1 MKKLNTIRP
10 TVTNKAEATAANPRF
25 STRTK
30 LIAGT
35 GAIILLLGGLI
46 IAGMP
51 KPAANTAATVES
63 RSAGGSTS
71 SIGRLDALTTAYNFG
86 SISMA
91 RGKVSHRYLI
101 RNTGGGSILIRK
113 IYTSCMCTT
122 AALVKGAKRTDPFGM
137 PGHGVIPTINEP
149 MKPGEDALIEVVFD
163 PAAHGPAGIG
173 PVNRVV
179 TIENSG
185 GRPLELVIAANVTP

>member
-1 MKKLNTIRP
+1 MKKPNTIKSAA
-10 TVTNKAEATAANPRF
+10 TNKAEAAAVNPRF

-30 LIAGT
+30 LIAGV
-35 GAIILLLGGLI
+35 GATILLLGGLI

-51 KPAANTAATVES
+51 KPAAHTTATVES
-63 RSAGGSTS
+63 RSAAGSTS
-71 SIGRLDALTTAYNFG
+71 SAGRLAALTMKYNFG

-101 RNTGGGSILIRK
+101 RNTGAGPILIRK

-122 AALVKGAKRTDPFGM
+122 ATLVKGARRSDPFGM
-137 PGHGVIPTINEP
+137 PGHGLIPTINEP

-179 TIENSG
+179 TVENSG
-185 GRPLELVIAANVTP
+185 GRPLELVLAANVTP

>member
-1 MKKLNTIRP
+1 MKKPNTKP
-10 TVTNKAEATAANPRF
+10 AVGNKANAAAINPGF

-30 LIAGT
+30 LIAGG

-51 KPAANTAATVES
+51 KPGANTTATVET
-63 RSAGGSTS
+63 RSAAGSTNYA
-71 SIGRLDALTTAYNFG
+71 GTLAALAATYNFG

-101 RNTGGGSILIRK
+101 RNTGAGPVNIRK

-122 AALVKGAKRTDPFGM
+122 AALVKGAKRSAPFGM

-185 GRPLELVIAANVTP
+185 GPALQLLLAANVTP

>member
-1 MKKLNTIRP
+1 MKKPRNARSTIA
-10 TVTNKAEATAANPRF
+10 NKAEAAAAKPRF
-25 STRTK
+25 STNTK
-30 LIAGT
+30 VIAGV
-35 GAIILLLGGLI
+35 GAILLLFGGLI
-46 IAGMP
+46 IAAMP

-63 RSAGGSTS
+63 RSTGPTS
-71 SIGRLDALTTAYNFG
+71 SAGRLAALTRAYNFG

-91 RGKVSHRYLI
+91 RGKVSHRYFI
-101 RNTGGGSILIRK
+101 RNTGAGPTLIRK

-122 AALVKGAKRTDPFGM
+122 AALVKGGRISGPYGM
-137 PGHGVIPTINEP
+137 PGHGRIPTINES
-149 MKPGEDALIEVVFD
+149 MKPGEDAVIEVVFD

-185 GRPLELVIAANVTP
+185 GRPLELVLAANVTP